1 MAHTSTMTSAL
12 SRAAGAPVRALGGL
26 GRQIAFHGKVYGW
39 SYRAIL
45 RYKREILRLIAEVS
59 LGTGGLALIGGTVVV
74 VIFMT
79 SAVGVEVG
87 LQGYSSLANV
97 GVEALSGFV
106 SSYANTREGAPVLAG
121 IALTATVGAGF
132 TAQLGAMRVNE
143 EIDALEVMAV
153 PSIPYLVTTRILAG
167 FIAVIPLYAMALLG
181 SYAATKVVVT
191 FFYGQSGGTY
201 EHYFS
206 VFLVPSDILWSFGKA
221 LTMSI
226 LVMSVHCYHGFGASG
241 GPAGVGRAVGSA
253 VRTSLIGVMLVD
265 LLMDLAIY
273 GGPSTVHVTG

>member
-1 MAHTSTMTSAL
+1 MTSLRTTAAKPVETLRSLGKQL
-12 SRAAGAPVRALGGL
+12 SFYGQAYGWILRAL
-26 GRQIAFHGKVYGW
+26 R
-39 SYRAIL
+39 
-45 RYKREILRLIAEVS
+45 RYKKEIFRLIAEVS

-74 VIFMT
+74 VVFMT
-79 SAVGVEVG
+79 AAVGVEVG
-87 LQGYSSLANV
+87 LQGFTSLANV
-97 GVEALSGFV
+97 GLEALSGFV

-153 PSIPYLVTTRILAG
+153 PSVPFLVTTRIIAG
-167 FIAVIPLYAMALLG
+167 LVAVIPLYSLALLG

-191 FFYGQSGGTY
+191 VLFGQSTGSY

-206 VFLVPSDILWSFGKA
+206 VFLVPSDIFISFAKA
-221 LTMSI
+221 LVMSI
-226 LVMSVHCYHGFGASG
+226 MVMSVHCYYGFTASG
-241 GPAGVGRAVGSA
+241 GPAGVGRGVGGA
-253 VRTSLIGVMLVD
+253 VRNSLIGIMIVD

-273 GGPSTVHVTG
+273 GGPSTLHVTG